1 MGSQT
6 IQFLTQLPL
15 PISNRFVVDRYTNS
29 KTRRHRRLSSG
40 RGGGSRWDWEK
51 NVSPNRLSRSSDT
64 YVADDYEE
72 DDEYR
77 SRSSA
82 KQRMW
87 WSEDSYDEEDEGF
100 GILEAPLG
108 SIGFLSVFRAFGW
121 MIPAVIISLLLGTG
135 PNTILMTVALPLA
148 QSAFSLAADTLWGT
162 SVETPRPKSKKSKK
176 RPFTSRARGRKEK
189 ETRFQTRN
197 GAGNYKSWV
206 DANNASD
213 KNGKTSREQFG
224 GWDELDKEPRARPTE
239 QADEPRVRERV
250 KISRRTKEETPLLTR
265 LLIAMFPFLG
275 FWTKLF

>member
-1 MGSQT
+1 MGSRA
-6 IQFLTQLPL
+6 IQLPI
-15 PISNRFVVDRYTNS
+15 PISNSYHRRHVVDNYTNS
-29 KTRRHRRLSSG
+29 KTRRHRCLSSG
-40 RGGGSRWDWEK
+40 RSGGSRWDWDK
-51 NVSPNRLSRSSDT
+51 NVNPNRRSRFSDT
-64 YVADDYEE
+64 YVTDDYDE

-77 SRSSA
+77 SRNTA

-87 WSEDSYDEEDEGF
+87 WSDDSYDEEDEGF
-100 GILEAPLG
+100 GILEA
-108 SIGFLSVFRAFGW
+108 SIGFDWVLKVFRAFGW

-162 SVETPRPKSKKSKK
+162 SDETLRPKSKKSKK
-176 RPFTSRARGRKEK
+176 RPFTSRTRAKKEK

-197 GAGNYKSWV
+197 GAENYKSWV

-213 KNGKTSREQFG
+213 KNGRTSRQNFG
-224 GWDELDKEPRARPTE
+224 GWDELDKEPRATPIE
-239 QADEPRVRERV
+239 QADEPRARERV
-250 KISRRTKEETPLLTR
+250 KISRRKKDDTPLLTR

>member
-6 IQFLTQLPL
+6 IQFLTQLPI
-15 PISNRFVVDRYTNS
+15 PISNRFVVDRYTNR
-29 KTRRHRRLSSG
+29 KTRRHRCLSSG
-40 RGGGSRWDWEK
+40 RSGGSRWDWDK
-51 NVSPNRLSRSSDT
+51 NVSPNRRSRFSDT
-64 YVADDYEE
+64 YVTDDYDE

-77 SRSSA
+77 SRNSA

-87 WSEDSYDEEDEGF
+87 WSDDTYDEEDEGF
-100 GILEAPLG
+100 GILEA
-108 SIGFLSVFRAFGW
+108 SIGFDWVLKVFRAFGW

-162 SVETPRPKSKKSKK
+162 SVENPRPKSKRSKK
-176 RPFTSRARGRKEK
+176 RPFTSRTRAKREK
-189 ETRFQTRN
+189 ETRYQTRN
-197 GAGNYKSWV
+197 GAGNYKSWI

-213 KNGKTSREQFG
+213 RNGMTSRKKFG
-224 GWDELDKEPRARPTE
+224 GWDELDKEPRAKPIE
-239 QADEPRVRERV
+239 QADEPRARERV